1 MNLQGKIAVVTGGA
15 MGNGKGIVESLL
27 KYGASV
33 VILDKSPELTNTVN
47 ELGTK
52 GYKVL
57 GINVDISNK
66 NLLVSHKHILHT
78 ALYALHHHHTI

>member
-1 MNLQGKIAVVTGGA
+1 MNLQGKVAVVTGGA

-33 VILDKSPELTNTVN
+33 VILDKSSELTNTVN

-66 NLLVSHKHILHT
+66 NCYYYKLLILLKNT
-78 ALYALHHHHTI
+78 MTMLIS